1 MNTNKSVIFLFVY
14 MSFQVCIAQQIE
26 NYTKGE
32 IEIKV
37 ASFGYE
43 NPLTVGKVAEDG
55 KIHFTWPEMNLDTT
69 ENSDMYMTSIQEMAG
84 GSFCKDPDALFS
96 NENAKLVKVD
106 YIYVH
111 KYGQRVGSIIPS
123 TQKDQEH
130 RKDQLGTTL
139 YWVFSDSETS
149 ANTTC
154 VEKMEWEGA
163 YSFDKITTYDLQFS
177 KGWNLVS
184 TTLEEMEEWDNGTE
198 KGSLP
203 KIIKIKS
210 VDKIPDSIHWNLNY
224 WANDELLEKE
234 QQLMMLKPIAKEK
247 YENWL
252 PKKLGNLKRAS
263 FEIGKE
269 LERLPTTNNINM
281 IFEKGQKTIDLTIVD
296 CAANK
301 EAASVFTLM
310 EDMASR
316 DWRDEN
322 ETGYKSASKI
332 GDKRVITDYDQ
343 KEAKTLITYNSN
355 QRFTVKAEA
364 TNLTPEELWEQLKAL
379 DLETLLED

>member
-1 MNTNKSVIFLFVY
+1 MKTKKSVLILFTCTL
-14 MSFQVCIAQQIE
+14 FQICLAQQIE

-55 KIHFTWPEMNLDTT
+55 NIHFTWPEINLDTI

-106 YIYVH
+106 YIDVH
-111 KYGQRVGSIIPS
+111 KYGQRVGTIIPS
-123 TQKDQEH
+123 TQKDQKH

-139 YWVFSDSETS
+139 YWVISDSETS

-154 VEKMEWEGA
+154 VEKTEWEGA

-210 VDKIPDSIHWNLNY
+210 VDKIPDSLHWYLNY

-252 PKKLGNLKRAS
+252 PKKLGNFRRTS

-281 IFEKGQKTIDLTIVD
+281 IFEKGQKTIELTIVD
-296 CAANK
+296 CAADKKTANM
-301 EAASVFTLM
+301 FTLM

-316 DWRDEN
+316 DWRDKT
-322 ETGYKSASKI
+322 ETGYKSAAKI
-332 GDKRVITDYDQ
+332 DDTRVMTEFNE
-343 KEAKTLITYNSN
+343 KETKTTLNYNAN
-355 QRFTVKAEA
+355 DRFLVGAEA
-364 TNLTPEELWEQLKAL
+364 IGSTPEELWEYLKTLQL
-379 DLETLLED
+379 EVLLEE